1 MGEALK
7 MDINLNL
14 SVENIIFIKEMEK
27 QDGNDN
33 DKTKNDLV
41 EEKTT
46 QSR

>member
-1 MGEALK
+1 
-7 MDINLNL
+7 MDINLNM

-27 QDGNDN
+27 QEGNDN
-33 DKTKNDLV
+33 GKQKNDLV

>member
-7 MDINLNL
+7 MDLNLNL

-41 EEKTT
+41 KEKTT

>member
-1 MGEALK
+1 

-41 EEKTT
+41 EEKTR

>member
-1 MGEALK
+1 
-7 MDINLNL
+7 MDINLNT

-27 QDGNDN
+27 QEGNDN
-33 DKTKNDLV
+33 GKQKNDLV